1 MCSGTGKLGA
11 EDTDPEITQICKLTE
26 RLFTSAAINMFRYI
40 HRKYDSVSL
49 KTRAQQKS
57 EML

>member
-1 MCSGTGKLGA
+1 MGA
-11 EDTDPEITQICKLTE
+11 KDTDPEITQICKLTE
-26 RLFTSAAINMFRYI
+26 RLFTSAAVNMFRYI